1 MSNYKLMTHMVAG
14 YPDRERSLA
23 AARGL
28 IDGGATYLEI
38 QFPFSDPSADGP
50 TIQAACGEA
59 LKAGFSLDEGFSL
72 VEEVSGICD
81 QAIFIMSYANPVFTL
96 GVETFVER
104 ALRAG
109 ATGLIVPDLTIDA
122 DEGLYAAGRKAGLAV
137 VPVLVP
143 TVSAARLDA
152 LLKAEAEYLY
162 IALRRGITGQETK
175 IAPET
180 VAFLDRCA
188 AGGAKLFAGF
198 GIRSPEQIRLLAP
211 HVEAAV
217 VGSALVEVIA
227 QSTGAS
233 ADDIYRDIH
242 RETRRLCGV

>member
-1 MSNYKLMTHMVAG
+1 MSRYRVMTHMVAG

-23 AARGL
+23 VAKGL
-28 IDGGATYLEI
+28 IEGGAAYLEI

-50 TIQAACGEA
+50 VIQAACGEA
-59 LKAGFSLDEGFSL
+59 LSAGFSLDDGFAL
-72 VEEVSGICD
+72 VSEVAGMSD
-81 QAIFIMSYANPVFTL
+81 TPIFIMSYANPVFTL
-96 GVETFVER
+96 GVEAFVAR
-104 ALRAG
+104 ARKAG

-122 DEGLYAAGRKAGLAV
+122 DEGLYAAGREAGLAV

-143 TVSAARLDA
+143 TVSPKRLES

-162 IALRRGITGQETK
+162 IALRRGITGQETQ
-175 IAPET
+175 IADET

-198 GIRSPEQIRLLAP
+198 GIRNPEQIALLSP

-217 VGSALVEVIA
+217 VGSALVEVIT
-227 QSTGAS
+227 QSTGGT
-233 ADDIYRDIH
+233 ADDIYRDIN